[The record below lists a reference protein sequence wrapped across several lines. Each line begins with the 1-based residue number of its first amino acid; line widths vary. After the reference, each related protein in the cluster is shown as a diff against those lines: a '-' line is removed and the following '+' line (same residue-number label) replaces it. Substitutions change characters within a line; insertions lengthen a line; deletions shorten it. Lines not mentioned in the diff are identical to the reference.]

1 MGKGNENEVI
11 VTRFKKDYQAT
22 YIKVLIESTESY
34 KNREHHAYE
43 SYYFNHSLLLMT
55 FQVGLCKRIRLIQ
68 PYLPDKSVFNI
79 SNNTGNAVIKATMFF
94 LANIFFTFLDYLFVV
109 FIFLGI
115 KSYYRPFLYF
125 SFIDIISCRIIMIC
139 LLKFPF
145 TTTYWACIVC
155 S

>member
-79 SNNTGNAVIKATMFF
+79 SNNTGNDVMKRTMFF
-94 LANIFFTFLDYLFVV
+94 LANFYVFPRLFICCFYFFRHKIILQTFL
-109 FIFLGI
+109 IFQLH
-115 KSYYRPFLYF
+115 
-125 SFIDIISCRIIMIC
+125 
-139 LLKFPF
+139 
-145 TTTYWACIVC
+145 
-155 S
+155 